1 MNKRKQRVF
10 FMFTLCIVGILS
22 PADSMLIKEARAG
35 HFIFPEKRKGVG
47 ELNTTS
53 PLNSAIRILTS

>member
-1 MNKRKQRVF
+1 
-10 FMFTLCIVGILS
+10 MFTLCIVGILS